1 MSKNKTNKQE
11 LWLELD
17 CNLRQNFFA
26 FNKKV
31 YVPTAEQAKK
41 NYQNMRRAQI
51 RRIRRLANERRRQG
65 LNCNTG
71 QPLKN
76 KSWKYF
82 IGPPRPPRM
91 QRELYNINNEFGQK
105 YGVSMAEMARE
116 FGVSKEMISRRYKRG
131 QCPRE
136 YYSNKPKKPA

>member
-11 LWLELD
+11 LWLEEQS
-17 CNLRQNFFA
+17 NLRKHFFA
-26 FNKKV
+26 FNKQV

-51 RRIRRLANERRRQG
+51 RRIKRLTDERRQKG
-65 LNCNTG
+65 LNCHTG

-82 IGPPRPPRM
+82 IGPPRPPAM
-91 QRELYNINNEFGQK
+91 PKALYNINSEFGQK
-105 YGVSMAEMARE
+105 YGVSMGQMARE

-136 YYSNKPKKPA
+136 YYLNKPKKPA